1 MDWKRLSTGTEHGKQ
16 QWLWTVMADRHC
28 LERHPNERPDRA
40 EVSQSIQFNFVV
52 YTRRVCHPMMM
63 ADDDFDDGD
72 DSLVLY
78 SGHTVDYIINFVS
91 TIIVAEIKVKATITT
106 EGGPLAH

>member
-1 MDWKRLSTGTEHGKQ
+1 
-16 QWLWTVMADRHC
+16 
-28 LERHPNERPDRA
+28 
-40 EVSQSIQFNFVV
+40 
-52 YTRRVCHPMMM
+52 MMM

-106 EGGPLAH
+106 EGEPSCPSN